1 MAKYIVL
8 SNSLSVVT
16 GKDLK
21 KGEEVGIA
29 TFGVVK
35 TKSLI
40 DRGFLKEIKG
50 EEKKEKVSSDVP
62 TEIVID
68 GEKVAVKDYK
78 KMTVDALKEYFQELG
93 VEVPDG
99 NKAAIVEGLEEAL
112 KKLV

>member
-50 EEKKEKVSSDVP
+50 EEKVASDVP